1 MRAPKPQLPVVVMFA
16 VTGLVSATWAA
27 RIPATQQRLGLSD
40 AGLGLMVLSIEG
52 GALLGLP
59 AGGVL
64 VSRRGSRWSL
74 RLGFAVYPAML
85 AALAV
90 APSLAWLS
98 GALVIWA
105 AANSVIDVAMNAAG
119 VELEQ
124 RLHRR
129 MLSRLHGG
137 QSGGLLAGALA
148 ATAASATRI
157 PLAVHFGV
165 VAVTGAIAAL
175 AATGWLPGGR
185 DSTRAA
191 TLTWPDRRLLRLGAV
206 AFCAFGIDGSATS
219 WAAVDLR
226 TEHHASAAL
235 AAAGYTLFTV
245 AMVLSRLFGDRIMT
259 RFTPVLIVRAGGVIA
274 GGGAI
279 AVVISPSAA
288 VAVTG
293 WVITGTGLAVLA
305 PTVLGAAPR
314 AAASSTPAAAI
325 AAVTTLGYLG
335 SFTGPPVIGALAG
348 LAGLSAALSLLP
360 AAAVLAAILASS
372 ALPAGLTSQGTGA

>member
-1 MRAPKPQLPVVVMFA
+1 MSSARQHQVSAVAMFA

-74 RLGFAVYPAML
+74 RLGFAVYPAAL
-85 AALAV
+85 AALAM

-98 GALVIWA
+98 AGLVLWA
-105 AANSVIDVAMNAAG
+105 AANSIIDVAMNAAG

-129 MLSRLHGG
+129 MLSRLHGA
-137 QSGGLLAGALA
+137 QSGGLLAGGLA

-157 PLAVHFGV
+157 PLAVHFGA
-165 VAVTGAIAAL
+165 VAVTGGVAAL
-175 AATGWLPGGR
+175 AAANWLPGGR
-185 DSTRAA
+185 GSALA
-191 TLTWPDRRLLRLGAV
+191 PTLTRPDRRLLLLGTV
-206 AFCAFGIDGSATS
+206 AFCAFLIDGSATN
-219 WAAVDLR
+219 WAAVDLG
-226 TEHHASAAL
+226 TEHHAPAAL
-235 AAAGYTLFTV
+235 AAAGFTLFTV
-245 AMVLSRLFGDRIMT
+245 AMALARLSGDRVLA
-259 RFTPVLIVRAGGVIA
+259 RFTPARIVRAGGIIA

-279 AVVISPSAA
+279 VVVVSPTAA
-288 VAVTG
+288 IAMTG
-293 WVITGTGLAVLA
+293 WVIAGVGLAVLA
-305 PTVLGAAPR
+305 PAVLGAAPR
-314 AAASSTPAAAI
+314 RAPGTASAAAI

-348 LAGLSAALSLLP
+348 AFGLSAALSLLAV
-360 AAAVLAAILASS
+360 AAAVAALLAPF
-372 ALPAGLTSQGTGA
+372 ALPARPARDDKR